1 MTCNYG
7 IKDTLA
13 RHSRL
18 PTPQTSTIH
27 VRTPGGWTSF
37 KMWQFILKT
46 CVFYRIHTPQE
57 ISTVTPLN
65 SARTYCP
72 TLHSSLFQLLA
83 TLGSHVA
90 LYRCLQQFNEQKGAH
105 GGFSANPRE
114 VDALSNK
121 GTKFRVVTS
130 EDLQEFVHTAAP
142 ADLTRLLPWFSS
154 RFSGRQVKG
163 KADSAIV
170 FSLIKA
176 LDLL

>member
-1 MTCNYG
+1 M
-7 IKDTLA
+7 
-13 RHSRL
+13 
-18 PTPQTSTIH
+18 
-27 VRTPGGWTSF
+27 
-37 KMWQFILKT
+37 
-46 CVFYRIHTPQE
+46 
-57 ISTVTPLN
+57 
-65 SARTYCP
+65 
-72 TLHSSLFQLLA
+72 A

-105 GGFSANPRE
+105 GGFAANPRE